1 MPMNF
6 YTWWLVIAIGCTA
19 GVLLANIGIRG
30 TGSSGNVLTKQQ
42 RQWVTITGIALALG
56 FPVFFV
62 LQNAGA
68 IEYEFNGTNVLPWLY
83 ASIGA
88 LILGILLFTSAKKD
102 FVLSNE
108 TYVLVSERRR
118 LRLAGVGFI
127 GLAVVASFF

>member
-6 YTWWLVIAIGCTA
+6 YTWWLVIAIGCTS
-19 GVLLANIGIRG
+19 GVLLANIGMRG
-30 TGSSGNVLTKQQ
+30 IGSSGNVLTKQQ

-108 TYVLVSERRR
+108 TYVLISERRR
-118 LRLAGVGFI
+118 LGLAGVGFF
-127 GLAVVASFF
+127 GLAVITSFF